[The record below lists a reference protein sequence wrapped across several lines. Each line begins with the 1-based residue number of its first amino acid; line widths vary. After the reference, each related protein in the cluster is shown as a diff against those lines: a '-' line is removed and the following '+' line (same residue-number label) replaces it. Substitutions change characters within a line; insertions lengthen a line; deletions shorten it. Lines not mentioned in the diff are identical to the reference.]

1 MARKIAF
8 YQQIV
13 ESMDEGVMALDTQ
26 GEVILFNDAAARILD
41 MDPESVRGRPFGQ
54 VFMMDM
60 EGNDLFCDTIL
71 NAVYKSGVGLTDT
84 MEFTRKDGDVRVISM
99 STSYL
104 KTLAGADGK
113 GKDEAGTDQGG
124 DGVVVVLNDIT
135 EISRSREKEKAL
147 NHELSAAFLQ
157 MEESKRRLERALK
170 KVKWIRF
177 FIVFAVVVGLSGTA
191 GFLWFNGDLSS
202 ALFSSETAGP
212 HVPGQGMVTA
222 TVTKQPLTA
231 AISLSGSVAPLE
243 EINVVA
249 PFEGKIKGKYFIYD
263 QKVEKGA
270 PLVLMDT
277 TRLEVELRQ
286 AKSSYI
292 KAEQSF
298 KQVLDWEKSVEVSNA
313 KRNFTKTRISLDAS
327 RRKLEES
334 RLLFEKG
341 IIAGSEL
348 KSAESDFTNQQM
360 DLKASEESLASV
372 LDKGSKEN
380 VDIAR
385 MELANARVNLE
396 EIQEKLSRSRV
407 DAPVSGIILKPARQN
422 SGKGSGGSKTLEP
435 GLSVSQ
441 GEVLLT
447 VGNLDGLSVKSKVD
461 EIDIGKIQF
470 GQKVRVAG
478 DAFAGIPL
486 TGRVRHISSNAVST
500 GNEGPMFD
508 VDVAIENLTSAHR
521 EKIRLGMSTNLEI
534 MVYDNPE
541 ALVLPLAAVEVRG
554 TRKFVKILEAGDLL
568 EREIVTG
575 LTTLDAVEVVQGLVQ
590 GDLVYYQP
598 LMGGPSRSHGEL
610 LRN

>member
-13 ESMDEGVMALDTQ
+13 ESMDEGVMALDTRGQ
-26 GEVILFNDAAARILD
+26 VILFNDAAARILD

-104 KTLAGADGK
+104 KTLAGAEGN
-113 GKDEAGTDQGG
+113 GKDEADVDPGG

-157 MEESKRRLERALK
+157 MEESNRRLEGALK

-177 FIVFAVVVGLSGTA
+177 FILFAVVLGLSGTA
-191 GFLWFNGDLSS
+191 GYLWFQGDLS
-202 ALFSSETAGP
+202 ATLFPKETADP
-212 HVPGQGMVTA
+212 HQPGQDMATA
-222 TVTKQPLTA
+222 TVMARPLTA

-243 EINVVA
+243 EINVMA
-249 PFEGKIKGKYFIYD
+249 PFEGKIKEKYFVYD
-263 QKVEKGA
+263 EKVEKGA

-286 AKSSYI
+286 AKTAYI

-298 KQVLDWEKSVEVSNA
+298 RQVRDWEKSVDVSNA

-334 RLLFEKG
+334 RILFEKG

-348 KSAESDFTNQQM
+348 ESAESDVTNQQM

-385 MELANARVNLE
+385 MELVNARVNLE
-396 EIQEKLSRSRV
+396 EIQEKLSMARV
-407 DAPVSGIILKPARQN
+407 DAPVSGIIIKPAQQN
-422 SGKGSGGSKTLEP
+422 SGSGSGGSKALEP

-441 GEVLLT
+441 GEVLVT

-461 EIDIGKIQF
+461 EIDIGRIQF

-486 TGRVRHISSNAVST
+486 TGSVRHISSNAVST

-508 VDVAIENLTSAHR
+508 VEVVIETLTPAHR

-554 TRKFVKILEAGDLL
+554 TRKYVTVMEAGTLK

-575 LTTLDAVEVVQGLVQ
+575 MTTLDAVEVIQGLAR
-590 GDLVYYQP
+590 GDDVYY
-598 LMGGPSRSHGEL
+598 
-610 LRN
+610 

>member
-1 MARKIAF
+1 MAGKIAF

-13 ESMDEGVMALDTQ
+13 ENMNEGVMALDTQ
-26 GEVILFNDAAARILD
+26 GQVILFNDAAARILA
-41 MDPESVRGRPFGQ
+41 MDPESVRGKLFGK

-71 NAVYKSGVGLTDT
+71 NAVYASGVGLTDT

-104 KTLAGADGK
+104 KTLAGEDGN
-113 GKDEAGTDQGG
+113 GRDEADVDPGG

-135 EISRSREKEKAL
+135 EISQSREKEKAL
-147 NHELSAAFLQ
+147 NHQLSEAFLQ
-157 MEESKRRLERALK
+157 MEETNRRLEGALK

-177 FIVFAVVVGLSGTA
+177 FIVFAVVLGLSGTA
-191 GFLWFNGDLSS
+191 GFLWFQGDLATTLFPKES
-202 ALFSSETAGP
+202 AAP
-212 HVPGQGMVTA
+212 DQAGQGMA
-222 TVTKQPLTA
+222 TVTVTARPLTA

-243 EINVVA
+243 EIHVMA
-249 PFEGKIKGKYFIYD
+249 PFEGKIKEKYFVYD

-270 PLVLMDT
+270 PLILMDS

-286 AKSSYI
+286 EKTAYI

-298 KQVLDWEKSVEVSNA
+298 RQVRDWKKSVEVSNA
-313 KRNFTKTRISLDAS
+313 KRNFTKTRISLDAA

-372 LDKGSKEN
+372 LDKGNKEN

-396 EIQEKLSRSRV
+396 EIQVKLSRARV
-407 DAPVSGIILKPARQN
+407 DAPVSGIIIKPVRDN
-422 SGKGSGGSKTLEP
+422 SSRGSGGSKTLEP

-447 VGNLDGLSVKSKVD
+447 VGNLDGLSVKSRVD

-470 GQKVRVAG
+470 GQKVRVVG

-486 TGRVRHISSNAVST
+486 TGRVRHISSNAVPT

-508 VDVAIENLTSAHR
+508 VEVAIKTLPRAHR
-521 EKIRLGMSTNLEI
+521 EKIRPGMSANLEI
-534 MVYDNPE
+534 KVYDNPE
-541 ALVLPLAAVEVRG
+541 ALVLPLSAVEVRG
-554 TRKFVKILEAGDLL
+554 TGKYVKVMEAGTLVD
-568 EREIVTG
+568 REIVTG
-575 LTTLDAVEVVQGLVQ
+575 MTTLDAVEVVQGLAR
-590 GDLVYYQP
+590 GDDVYYQSEKA
-598 LMGGPSRSHGEL
+598 L
-610 LRN
+610 

>member
-13 ESMDEGVMALDTQ
+13 ESMNEGVMALDTQ
-26 GEVILFNDAAARILD
+26 GQVILFNDAAASILG
-41 MDPESVRGRPFGQ
+41 MAPESVRGRPFGQ

-84 MEFTRKDGDVRVISM
+84 MEFTRKDGDVRMISM

-104 KTLAGADGK
+104 KTLASADGK
-113 GKDEAGTDQGG
+113 GKDETDVDSGG

-135 EISRSREKEKAL
+135 EISQSREKEKAL
-147 NHELSAAFLQ
+147 NHQLSKAFLQ
-157 MEESKRRLERALK
+157 MEESNRRLEGALK

-177 FIVFAVVVGLSGTA
+177 FIVFAVVLGLSGTA
-191 GFLWFNGDLSS
+191 GFLWFQGNLSA
-202 ALFSSETAGP
+202 ALFSRETADP
-212 HVPGQGMVTA
+212 QMPGQGMATA
-222 TVTKQPLTA
+222 TVTMQPLTA
-231 AISLSGSVAPLE
+231 SISLSGSVAPLE

-249 PFEGKIKGKYFIYD
+249 PFEGKIKEKYFIYD

-277 TRLEVELRQ
+277 TKLEVELRQ

-292 KAEQSF
+292 KADQSF
-298 KQVLDWEKSVEVSNA
+298 RQIRDWEQSVEVSDA
-313 KRNFTKTRISLDAS
+313 KRNFTKTRNSLDGS

-348 KSAESDFTNQQM
+348 QSAESDFTNQQM

-396 EIQEKLSRSRV
+396 EIQEKLSSARV
-407 DAPVSGIILKPARQN
+407 DAPVSGIIIKPARQK
-422 SGKGSGGSKTLEP
+422 SGSGNNETVEP
-435 GLSVSQ
+435 GFSVSQ

-508 VDVAIENLTSAHR
+508 VEVAIETLTSAHR

-554 TRKFVKILEAGDLL
+554 TRKYVKVVEKGAVVD
-568 EREIVTG
+568 REIVTG
-575 LTTLDAVEVVQGLVQ
+575 MTTLNAVEVVQGLVQ
-590 GDLVYYQP
+590 GDLVYYQSENA
-598 LMGGPSRSHGEL
+598 L
-610 LRN
+610 